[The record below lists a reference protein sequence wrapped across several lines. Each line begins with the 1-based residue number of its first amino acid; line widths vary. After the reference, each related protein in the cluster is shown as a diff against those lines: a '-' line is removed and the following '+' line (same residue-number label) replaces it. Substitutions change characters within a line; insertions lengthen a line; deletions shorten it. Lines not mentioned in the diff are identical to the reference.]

1 MQTKLGFT
9 KMSVAEFEHW
19 IQNLRVARTILRIQQ
34 HHAYVPS
41 YAHFSGSNHFERQ
54 DAMKKHHVVHNG
66 WADIGQH
73 FTIFPDGSILTGRNI
88 ENSPACITGQNAN
101 CICIENLGN
110 FDIGQDIMTQQQTDA
125 IIAVTAALCKRFN
138 IAINSNSI
146 VYHHWFDLNSGAR
159 NNGTKN
165 NKSCP
170 GTNFFGGNKVTDC
183 EANFLPLIRAK
194 LPNNSIKTDVSA
206 VLKYVCVK
214 SATLNVRSKSNV
226 ASPIVKDRKPATLG
240 AVLRVYKSEN
250 GWLKISNSL
259 EHWINEK
266 FVFDVKRA
274 VVNTDTL
281 NVRSGPGTNFQKIGS
296 LLKEEELFIVE
307 ENKNWCKINME
318 EKWVN
323 KSFLK
328 F

>member
-1 MQTKLGFT
+1 
-9 KMSVAEFEHW
+9 MSVAEFEQW
-19 IQNLRVARTILRIQQ
+19 IKNIKVARTILRIQQ
-34 HHAYVPS
+34 HHTFVPS
-41 YAHFSGSNHFERQ
+41 YALFTGSNHFERQ
-54 DAMKKHHVVHNG
+54 QAMKRHHVTHNG

-73 FTIFPDGSILTGRNI
+73 FTIFPDGSILTGRSM

-101 CICIENLGN
+101 CICIENLGD
-110 FDIGQDIMTQQQTDA
+110 FDLGKDQMTSQQSDA
-125 IIAVTAALCKRFN
+125 IVAVTAALCSRFN
-138 IAINSNSI
+138 IGVNSNSI

-170 GTNFFGGNKVTDC
+170 GTNFFGGNKVADC
-183 EANFLPLIRAK
+183 EANFLPLVRAK
-194 LPNNSIKTDVSA
+194 LPQNSIKTDVSA

-214 SATLNVRSKSNV
+214 SATLNVRSKSDV
-226 ASPIVKDRKPATLG
+226 TSAIVKDRKPATLG

-250 GWLKISNSL
+250 GWSKISNSM
-259 EHWINEK
+259 EHWVNEK
-266 FVFDVKRA
+266 FVVDVKRA
-274 VVNTDTL
+274 VVNADTL
-281 NVRSGPGTNFQKIGS
+281 NVRSGPGTNFPKIGS
-296 LLKEEELFIVE
+296 FLKEEELFIIE
-307 ENKNWCKINME
+307 ENKEWCKISME